1 MVVLKRIPKFGHSG
15 CGWIIFVSKEQSM
28 GESVEPL
35 SLPDVPLSGWERVDE
50 GNYTVMAKKIPCVTP
65 GVLSF

>member
-1 MVVLKRIPKFGHSG
+1 MVVLFKRIRESQNLDIVDVDGSYLYRKQ
-15 CGWIIFVSKEQSM
+15 QSM

-50 GNYTVMAKKIPCVTP
+50 GNYIIC
-65 GVLSF
+65 L